1 MDIGRAISYVTEDER
16 WMTKL
21 GIAVIVLLAGSFV
34 FIPLPLLVGYQLG
47 IMQNVMAGSKRPL
60 PEWDDWVKLF
70 MDGLNVMIAMLVYT
84 APAWLLFCIGIGATI
99 LPVFGGDNEDMVG
112 ALATVTIASWGIIA
126 CLAMLFSL
134 VLFFF
139 VPAVMIQYA
148 RTGELGAC
156 FRFGEVMGI
165 VRENIANI
173 IIVAVINFVAS
184 FVVQAVTGLL
194 ISTICLAIV
203 GIPLAW
209 VGVVWILAVTGHLY
223 GQIGAMQ
230 GGKASPAY

>member
-21 GIAVIVLLAGSFV
+21 GIAVVVILCGSFLL
-34 FIPLPLLVGYQLG
+34 IPLPLLVGYQLG

-60 PEWDDWVKLF
+60 PEWDDLGKLF
-70 MDGLNVMIAMLVYT
+70 MDGLNVIIALLVYT
-84 APAWLLFCIGIGATI
+84 APAWLLLCIGMSTTI
-99 LPVFGGDNEDMVG
+99 LPVLGGENEDMVG
-112 ALATVTIASWGIIA
+112 ALATLTIASWSVVA

-148 RTGELGAC
+148 RTGQLGAC
-156 FRFGEVMGI
+156 FRFGEVFAI
-165 VRENIANI
+165 VRENIVNI
-173 IIVAVINFVAS
+173 ILVAVINFVAS
-184 FVVQAVTGLL
+184 LIVQAIAGVL
-194 ISTICLAIV
+194 ISTFCLAIV

-209 VGVVWILAVTGHLY
+209 LGSVWILAVTGHLY
-223 GQIGAMQ
+223 GQIGAM
-230 GGKASPAY
+230 GGYKTVNV